1 MEKLLRTV
9 NAPCGAGKTS
19 AQCEHIAN
27 LFRGRGGRFLYIVPT
42 IDLSDQIK
50 STLKRF
56 GVHPNTIH
64 NIHSDK
70 TCPSVSN
77 KIIQVAEDLNRE
89 RFGVLIIQLEALK
102 ILPYC
107 PIKGDWEVI
116 IDEVP
121 QIDTYHRLEVPYY
134 HNIVREFIELGDQVN
149 GDLYKVRLKS
159 VKLATECI
167 HRVRDTVNNT
177 HRALIQQML
186 NGEHCY
192 TLKDNWDRMDRKEI
206 CREKSEHGNDKNTLH
221 FLSMLPPDRFLL
233 SENTTLMGS
242 NINYSICKKYWEE
255 FCNIRFQENQDITKH
270 LQFRHHENGHL
281 VDIKWMLQEHYS
293 KYYRDMVMPGS
304 DDLTIGK
311 DCDRRAIEYFKNL
324 IRGDWLYVLNN
335 DEKEQL
341 PHGTRIKPGLFGL
354 NCYSQYHNLYYGASL
369 NRPPVHAKMLQL
381 LGFNKEF
388 ISRATVCESAYQAAL
403 RLSIRNPKINERV
416 HLVITSKETA
426 QSVHKLLPYS
436 TVGPLDDQSNNRI
449 KKVPKTRTEIIQT
462 YRTKSFIEKKVPK
475 TPAERVREH
484 RARKKQ
490 RKT

>member
-1 MEKLLRTV
+1 MATILRTV
-9 NAPCGAGKTS
+9 NAPCGSGKTS

-56 GVHPNTIH
+56 RVHPNTIH

-149 GDLYKVRLKS
+149 GDLYE
-159 VKLATECI
+159 VKLKCNSSAIEVI
-167 HRVRDTVNNT
+167 HRVRDDYNNI
-177 HRALIQQML
+177 HRALIQQLL
-186 NGEHCY
+186 NGEKCY

-206 CREKSEHGNDKNTLH
+206 CREKLGIGNDKNTLH
-221 FLSMLPPDRFLL
+221 FLCMLPPDRFLL

-242 NINYSICKKYWEE
+242 NINYSICQKYWQER
-255 FCNIRFQENQDITKH
+255 CNIRFEENTDVK
-270 LQFRHHENGHL
+270 LQFRRHENGHL
-281 VDIKWMLQEHYS
+281 VDIKWLLHENYS
-293 KYYRDMVMPGS
+293 KYYRDMPIN
-304 DDLTIGK
+304 DDDTIGQ
-311 DCDRRAIEYFKNL
+311 DCHRRAIEYFRKL
-324 IRGDWLYVLNN
+324 GGDMVYVLNN
-335 DEKEQL
+335 DEKDL
-341 PHGTRIKPGLFGL
+341 AFGTRIKPGLFGL
-354 NCYSQYHNLYYGASL
+354 NCYSSYNNLYYGASL
-369 NRPPVHAKMLQL
+369 NRCPMHAKMLGL
-381 LGFNKEF
+381 LDFSKEF
-388 ISRATVCESAYQAAL
+388 IDRATVCESAYQAAL
-403 RLSIRNPKINERV
+403 RLSIRDPDIKERV
-416 HLVITSKETA
+416 NLVIISKDPA
-426 QSVHKLLPYS
+426 HSVKKLLPHS
-436 TVGPLDDQSNNRI
+436 TIGPLDDQCKRI
-449 KKVPKTRTEIIQT
+449 KKVPKTRTEITRT
-462 YRTKSFIEKKVPK
+462 YRAKSFIEKKVPK
-475 TPAERVREH
+475 TSTERSREH
-484 RARKKQ
+484 RARKQQKP
-490 RKT
+490 